1 MSTALVKAAE
11 FTHEQVELIKAS
23 IAKGATDDELKL
35 FLATAQRTGLD
46 PFKKQ
51 CYLIPIWDSVSGKK
65 VKQFVTGIDGLRL
78 VAQRSRE
85 YAGQVGPWWC
95 GPDGAWVDV
104 WLSSTPPH
112 AARVGVMRSTFPEP
126 IYSVAL
132 YKDYCQRKMDGSPNE
147 KWSKNPEAMLAK
159 CAEALSLR
167 RAFPQ
172 ELSGLYIGEEFS
184 GRERAERPTIQ
195 VSGSHAEPAAEP
207 EPEPAEAE
215 VVKASGLPRIPDECS
230 MALAEVTSRAG
241 LEEVYRKWVGTA
253 RAEGWWP
260 LLESAAKKRAS
271 DFPAA

>member
-11 FTHEQVELIKAS
+11 FTAEQVELIKSS
-23 IAKGATDDELKL
+23 IAKGATDDELRL

-51 CYLIPIWDSVSGKK
+51 CYLIPIWDSSQRKA

-95 GPDGAWVDV
+95 GPDGVWVDV
-104 WLSSTPPH
+104 WLTSTPPY
-112 AARVGVMRSTFPEP
+112 AARVGVMRTSFSEP

-132 YKDYCQRKMDGSPNE
+132 YKDYCQRKQDGTPNE
-147 KWSKNPEAMLAK
+147 KWLKNPEAMLAK

-184 GRERAERPTIQ
+184 GREEREPMRIE
-195 VSGSHAEPAAEP
+195 VRGSHEEPQVAEPP
-207 EPEPAEAE
+207 
-215 VVKASGLPRIPDECS
+215 VTIDLPRIPEECS
-230 MALAEVTSRAG
+230 MALAEVTSKEQV
-241 LEEVYRKWVGTA
+241 LEVGAKWKEQAV
-253 RAEGWWP
+253 REGWYR
-260 LLESAAKKRAS
+260 LLQDVAKKRAA
-271 DFPAA
+271 DFA